1 MTDIAY
7 PCPHCS
13 RYTCRCGGPPES
25 GTGSESGGESGS
37 EADWTPWWTA
47 LASNA

>member
-13 RYTCRCGGPPES
+13 RYTCRCESPLES
-25 GTGSESGGESGS
+25 GTGGESGES
-37 EADWTPWWTA
+37 DWTPWWTA